1 MGTPPSFEVVLVD
14 DAEDVRAVVGR
25 YLRLSGR
32 FQIVGEGRTGVDAVA
47 LAERHQPHMLVLDAS
62 MPDMDGLEAL
72 PHIRSVAPGTKV
84 VMLSGF
90 SGRSLEAAAR
100 ELGAAAFVEKAA
112 PIEELADCLLRI
124 MAGKEPPVRPG
135 PTANG
140 VPAVAASQDSV
151 MAQHLERFRTV
162 FEQAAIGM
170 ATMTLSGTV
179 VRANAALLELTRQD
193 EAALVGRHYHD
204 FAPEQAVAAV
214 QRAMRDVSHGTV
226 PSAEV
231 EHLLADTPAPTW
243 IRSTVTAVR
252 DPDGRPLY
260 LFVQA
265 ENITERRQ
273 ALAALRTSED
283 SFRLLVEGV
292 QDYAIFMLD
301 PEGHISTWNR
311 GAERMKGYTAD
322 EVIGQ
327 HFRIFYPQ
335 EAQEV
340 KHPEHELEIAVLDGR
355 YEEEGWRIRKD
366 GTRFWANVVITALFD
381 PDRRLVGFGK
391 VTRDITGRRMAEAE
405 SERAAAALAATN
417 EQLLAANEQTTD
429 FLAITAHE
437 LRSPISALTGA
448 AQIIGQYWDQMD
460 ATDRQE
466 NMDNLVR
473 SARRA
478 QRLLDELLTASRLE
492 VGSLEYD
499 PAAVALT
506 PLLREAAAATDL
518 GGEHVQ
524 VRSEG
529 DLTVWADRT
538 RVVQMAANLIAN
550 ALKYGTGPVA
560 VEASAI
566 PGGVEVRVLDHGTG
580 PGPALEGRL
589 FSKFSRGA
597 RPGGGGTGLGLFIV
611 RELARAQGGEASYR
625 REGDRTC
632 FAFWLPATAP
642 DPD

>member
-1 MGTPPSFEVVLVD
+1 MGTPPSYEVVLVD

-32 FQIVGEGRTGVDAVA
+32 FEIVGEGRTGADAVA

-62 MPDMDGLEAL
+62 MPEMDGLEAL
-72 PHIRSVAPGTKV
+72 PHIRSVAAGTKV

-90 SGRSLEAAAR
+90 SGRTLEAAAR

-112 PIEELADCLLRI
+112 PIEELADCLLGV
-124 MAGKEPPVRPG
+124 MAGEEPPVRPE
-135 PTANG
+135 PVANG
-140 VPAVAASQDSV
+140 VPAASEDSV

-162 FEQAAIGM
+162 FDQAAIGM

-179 VRANAALLELTRQD
+179 VRANAALLELTGQD
-193 EAALVGRHYHD
+193 EAALVGRRYPD
-204 FAPEQAVAAV
+204 FAPDQAGAAV
-214 QRAMRDVSHGTV
+214 QRAVRDVSRGTV
-226 PSAEV
+226 GSAEV
-231 EHLLADTPAPTW
+231 EHLLAGTPTPTW

-252 DPDGRPLY
+252 DTDSRPLY

-265 ENITERRQ
+265 EDITDRRQ

-301 PEGHISTWNR
+301 PEGHISTWNL

-322 EVIGQ
+322 EIIGQ
-327 HFRIFYPQ
+327 HFRVFYPQ

-391 VTRDITGRRMAEAE
+391 VTRDVTGRRMAEAE
-405 SERAAAALAATN
+405 SERVAAALVATN

-448 AQIIGQYWDQMD
+448 AQIIDQYWDQMD

-473 SARRA
+473 SARRT

-518 GGEHVQ
+518 GGEHVK
-524 VRSEG
+524 VHSGG

-550 ALKYGTGPVA
+550 ALKYGVEPVV
-560 VEASAI
+560 VEASET
-566 PGGVEVRVLDHGTG
+566 PDGVEVRVLDHGAG
-580 PGPALEGRL
+580 PGPELAERL

-632 FAFWLPATAP
+632 FAFWLPAAAP
-642 DPD
+642 DPG